1 MSQKMLVVLLYLYYF
16 GGSQLVQSRQSKLR
30 VAVCSPGMLPFATK
44 GTGGEFEGYDIG
56 TVAVYDVIWT
66 ILS

>member
-1 MSQKMLVVLLYLYYF
+1 MSQKMLVVLILYLYIF
-16 GGSQLVQSRQSKLR
+16 GGSQLVQSHQSKLR

-56 TVAVYDVIWT
+56 TVAVIWT